1 MKIIITLL
9 VTFALA
15 GCMQNGVWV
24 KPGATQAD
32 FNRDMAA
39 CKYDADRSTATE
51 QNGFMQGYETV
62 NLTKECMTVKGYRM
76 ESIEAARAEKAAR
89 DGSSQ

>member
-1 MKIIITLL
+1 MKIIIALLATL
-9 VTFALA
+9 ALA

-24 KPGATQAD
+24 KSGATQAD

-62 NLTKECMTVKGYRM
+62 NLTKECMAVKGYRM
-76 ESIEAARAEKAAR
+76 ESLEAAKAEKASR
-89 DGSSQ
+89 DDSTQ